1 MSILNMSREQ
11 IEEGLSTAR
20 KNVEIPSETVRVI
33 FAPNHIDQNNFEETC
48 RIYSRL
54 NNDDY
59 DTVVIVESSPRQQ
72 RKKLP
77 MPSHKVFATPL
88 GEVPVN
94 DKLRNEFCDEEDD
107 FFIDDEAYHKQM
119 GLYDQLMLLQCS
131 LEDFS
136 VVSIQITDEEPA
148 IVKELAFV
156 LEEVLA
162 SRFALIVI
170 CCDLPKKFKKEFDQ
184 VSGFIKKDNLSG
196 LMNYLNSGES
206 RINGIGSFVAGVLI
220 SKAWG
225 LRIEFQA
232 DEDNGVESINLLSG
246 FAEMTRHHIFG

>member
-1 MSILNMSREQ
+1 MSREQ
-11 IEEGLSTAR
+11 IEGGLATAR
-20 KNVEIPSETVRVI
+20 KNVAIPSETVRVI
-33 FAPNHIDQNNFEETC
+33 FAPNHIDEKNFKETC

-54 NNDDY
+54 QKDDY
-59 DTVVIVESSPRQQ
+59 ETVVVVESSPKNQ

-77 MPSHKVFATPL
+77 MPSHKVFKTPL
-88 GEVPVN
+88 GEVAVN
-94 DKLRNEFCDEEDD
+94 DKLRNEFCDEDDD
-107 FFIDDEAYHKQM
+107 FFIDDEAYHKRM
-119 GLYDQLMLLQCS
+119 SLYDQLMMLQCS
-131 LEDFS
+131 LDDFS

-148 IVKELAFV
+148 IVKELAYV

-162 SRFALIVI
+162 SSPALIVI
-170 CCDLPKKFKKEFDQ
+170 CCDLSKKFNQEFGR
-184 VSGFIKKDNLSG
+184 VSEFIKQEKFSG

-232 DEDNGVESINLLSG
+232 DEDSGFESVNLLSG
-246 FAEMTRHHIFG
+246 FAEMTRHHIFEK